1 MLIRFDPYRDFTEQ
15 LRGPLSG
22 RGVRMD
28 AVRRGDSVIVR
39 FDLPGVDPGSI
50 DVTVDRN
57 VLTVKAERQS
67 DRQEGDEV
75 LIAERPHGCYTRQ
88 LFLGDT
94 LDTERIEAEYRDG
107 VLTLTIPVA
116 EPRKVQIAAGEQQVQ
131 RIETATGT
139 GQGQEGDQATQTE
152 PTRRRRPSASPPPRS
167 AAPRGSPTLPSR
179 PASPPSDVEPAA
191 RRHLRAAAR
200 RRPLAV
206 AHSARNPEREE
217 ADEGCA
223 PAEIVAIS
231 PVEGAGVA
239 RGIVRARIGLGP
251 ARAAAPLALPAHSR
265 AVGLEPEPMPEH
277 AAGKRGHPEAIM
289 RRPRPAPVP
298 PRPRRDRAA
307 PSGRTADHPR
317 RRGRSSSRPR
327 SPRRGAP
334 ARSAFPPRAG

>member
-75 LIAERPHGCYTRQ
+75 LIAERPHGSYTRQ

-116 EPRKVQIAAGEQQVQ
+116 ERAKPRKVQIAAGEQQAQ
-131 RIETATGT
+131 RIEAATGT
-139 GQGQEGDQATQTE
+139 GQGQEADQATQTE
-152 PTRRRRPSASPPPRS
+152 RQ
-167 AAPRGSPTLPSR
+167 
-179 PASPPSDVEPAA
+179 PA
-191 RRHLRAAAR
+191 
-200 RRPLAV
+200 
-206 AHSARNPEREE
+206 
-217 ADEGCA
+217 
-223 PAEIVAIS
+223 
-231 PVEGAGVA
+231 
-239 RGIVRARIGLGP
+239 
-251 ARAAAPLALPAHSR
+251 
-265 AVGLEPEPMPEH
+265 
-277 AAGKRGHPEAIM
+277 
-289 RRPRPAPVP
+289 
-298 PRPRRDRAA
+298 
-307 PSGRTADHPR
+307 TA
-317 RRGRSSSRPR
+317 
-327 SPRRGAP
+327 
-334 ARSAFPPRAG
+334 